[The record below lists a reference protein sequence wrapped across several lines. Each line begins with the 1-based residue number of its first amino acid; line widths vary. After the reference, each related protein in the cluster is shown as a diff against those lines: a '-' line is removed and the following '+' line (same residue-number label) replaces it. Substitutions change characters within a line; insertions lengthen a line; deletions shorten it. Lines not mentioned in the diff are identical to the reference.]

1 MSVFV
6 EKLLLCSDLILYGTV
21 NVTALLLLLEK
32 LLVLLGNKLLL
43 VLLGNK
49 LLLVLLGNKLL
60 LVLLGNKLVLLGIE
74 LPRLYLLLCAETV
87 LLRFSIISG
96 QNLLQ
101 LI

>member
-32 LLVLLGNKLLL
+32 
-43 VLLGNK
+43 
-49 LLLVLLGNKLL
+49 LLVLLGNKLL

>member
-6 EKLLLCSDLILYGTV
+6 EKLLLCSDLILYGTA

-32 LLVLLGNKLLL
+32 LL

>member
-32 LLVLLGNKLLL
+32 LL

>member
-1 MSVFV
+1 VSVFV

-32 LLVLLGNKLLL
+32 LL

>member
-6 EKLLLCSDLILYGTV
+6 EKLLLCSDLILYGTA

-32 LLVLLGNKLLL
+32 
-43 VLLGNK
+43 
-49 LLLVLLGNKLL
+49 LLVLLGNKLL